1 VAMAHQ
7 PFTIDSKTLRRF
19 VPFDSLSE
27 SYIRDVIRLAKVVKL
42 PSGRNIFRRN
52 QLTRTSFYL
61 LSGKVE
67 LMDSESR
74 INTIAAETRESRYAL
89 DNAQP
94 HSLSATAVSEVTLL
108 SVDRDQLDLV
118 LTWDQ
123 AGNYLVQELTQ
134 ENPVEPCWM
143 SNLLASSLLAQ
154 VPPANIQ
161 SLFQKFTQQAVFNGQ
176 VVIREGEPGDWFY
189 VIQEGRAVVSRNNP
203 AGVSEVLAELKPG
216 QFFGEEALVSDSPR
230 NATVTMKSAG
240 VLMKLDK
247 ADFKTLLQEPV
258 LQFINVESLS
268 DLNQTGAKIQV
279 VDVRLPLEF
288 NHAPLVPGA
297 VNIPLAELRS
307 RLQALPSDTTYVVTC
322 DGGRRSE
329 LGAYLFN
336 EAGRSALVCKPGKS
350 RSTH

>member
-1 VAMAHQ
+1 MAHMPQ
-7 PFTIDSKTLRRF
+7 PIDSKTLRRF

-27 SYIRDVIRLAKVVKL
+27 TYIRDVIRLAKVVKL

-52 QLTRTSFYL
+52 QITRTSFYL

-67 LMDSESR
+67 MLDAENRISTVNAES
-74 INTIAAETRESRYAL
+74 RESRYAL

-94 HSLSATAVSEVTLL
+94 HSMSATAVSEVTLL

-143 SNLLASSLLAQ
+143 SNLLASNLLAQ

-161 SLFQKFTQQAVFNGQ
+161 SLFQKFTPQKVYADQ
-176 VVIREGEPGDWFY
+176 VIIREGEPGDWFY
-189 VIQEGRAVVSRNNP
+189 VIQEGKAVVSRSNTP
-203 AGVSEVLAELKPG
+203 TTRHILAELIPG

-230 NATVTMKSAG
+230 NATVTMKTAG

-247 ADFKTLLQEPV
+247 DYFKKLLQEPV
-258 LQFINVESLS
+258 LHYINVEKLS
-268 DLNQTGAKIQV
+268 DLSNSGTKIQV

-288 NHAPLVPGA
+288 NHDPIVPGA
-297 VNIPLAELRS
+297 LNIPLAELRN
-307 RLQALPSDTTYVVTC
+307 RLQTLPNDTTYVVTC

-336 EAGRSALVCKPGKS
+336 ETGRAALVCKPS
-350 RSTH
+350 ARPTH

>member
-1 VAMAHQ
+1 MAMASM
-7 PFTIDSKTLRRF
+7 PLPIDSKTLRRF

-27 SYIRDVIRLAKVVKL
+27 SYIRDVIRLAKIVKL

-52 QLTRTSFYL
+52 QVTRTSYYL
-61 LSGKVE
+61 LNGKVE
-67 LMDSESR
+67 LMDAENR
-74 INTIAAETRESRYAL
+74 INTVNAESRESRYAL
-89 DNAQP
+89 DNSQP
-94 HSLSATAVSEVTLL
+94 HSMSATAVGEVTLL

-143 SNLLASSLLAQ
+143 SNLLASNLLAQ

-161 SLFQKFTQQAVFNGQ
+161 SLFQKFARQDVFTDQ
-176 VVIREGEPGDWFY
+176 VIIREGEPGDWFY
-189 VIQEGRAVVSRNNP
+189 VIQAGKAVVSRTNNN
-203 AGVSEVLAELKPG
+203 GEKETLAELKPG

-230 NATVTMKSAG
+230 NATVTMKKTG
-240 VLMKLDK
+240 VLMKLGKD
-247 ADFKTLLQEPV
+247 DFKKLLQEPV
-258 LQFINVESLS
+258 LQFINVEKLS
-268 DLNQTGAKIQV
+268 DLTSSGTKVQV

-288 NHAPLVPGA
+288 THNPLVPGA
-297 VNIPLAELRS
+297 LNIPLAELRS
-307 RLQALPSDTTYVVTC
+307 KLQSLPNDTTYVVTC

-336 EAGRSALVCKPGKS
+336 ETGRSALVCIPS
-350 RSTH
+350 ARAPH